1 MKAVLQNFS
10 LRSASSRSWLAAL
23 GLGLS
28 LLATPAIAQTP
39 TVYGLGTLSQTIA
52 PGANPFFPTGATAG
66 TQGLVT
72 INPTT
77 GAASLTTPP
86 VLVTGVT
93 AGQTLVGMD
102 YRPNTGQLYALGYD
116 ATMTAN
122 NARLYVLDPTTGVA
136 APVGTAAITLALG
149 TNPNRIGFDFNPTV
163 DRIRVEGGSGN
174 ANFRLNPTTGGI
186 AATDG
191 NLNYAAPNTALT
203 PSVLSVAYTNSYIG
217 STSTA
222 LYVLDA
228 PSSNNGLLSVQNPP
242 NNGTLTTTKPLMLGM
257 YGVGDALALNAD
269 VYYNAST
276 GLNEAYMTEVT
287 VRNASGVSSSNFY
300 SLDLSTGMATLRGN
314 TVPALALTP
323 LDIRDIAVVIAPP
336 TQPALTG
343 QLLYAVAG
351 GNLITFD
358 SGNPTI
364 VRSAVNFGAGI
375 ATGQV
380 VVGMDFRPANGQL
393 YALGYNAALT
403 TANATVY
410 TVSLTTGSLTTVSA
424 TPITLSL
431 GATTDRVGFDFNP
444 TVDRIRVV
452 STTGFN
458 YRLNPNDGTLA
469 ATDGNLT
476 SGPRISAAAY
486 TNNSSTA
493 SGTTLYDY
501 DAAAGQLY
509 TQNPPNDGTLV
520 ATGAAS
526 GVTST
531 DGADFDIYNT
541 AGTTTNTAY
550 LAISPN
556 GSPTTPSFD
565 NLYTVNLTT
574 GALTSV
580 GRIGLGSNVSGL
592 ASFTQAALA
601 TAPAAVS
608 QQVGVYPNPTRGA
621 VQLTLPTFLGRQ
633 ATEASLVNTL
643 GQTVLR
649 TTLPASSTTQQ
660 LALPGV
666 AQGVYTLRLLTTE
679 GTVNKRLV
687 IE

>member
-1 MKAVLQNFS
+1 MTAVLQSF
-10 LRSASSRSWLAAL
+10 ASRPAIGRSWLAAL

-28 LLATPAIAQTP
+28 LLATPATAQTP
-39 TVYGLGTLSQTIA
+39 TVYGLGTVSQTIA
-52 PGANPFFPTGATAG
+52 PGTNPFFPTGITAG
-66 TQGLVT
+66 TQGLVM

-77 GAASLTTPP
+77 GAALTTAP
-86 VLVTGVT
+86 VQVTGVT

-116 ATMTAN
+116 VSLTTN
-122 NARLYVLDPTTGVA
+122 NARLYVIAPTTGVA
-136 APVGTAAITLALG
+136 TPVGTAAITLALG

-163 DRIRVEGGSGN
+163 DRIRVEGGSGG
-174 ANFRLNPTTGGI
+174 ANYRLNPSTGGI
-186 AATDG
+186 AATDSP
-191 NLNYAAPNTALT
+191 LNYAAPNAALT
-203 PSVLSVAYTNSYIG
+203 PSVLSVAYNNSYIG

-228 PSSNNGLLSVQNPP
+228 PSSNNGLLSVQSPP
-242 NNGTLTTTKPLMLGM
+242 NDGTLTSTKPLMLGM

-287 VRNASGVSSSNFY
+287 GRNASGVSSSNFY
-300 SLDLSTGMATLRGN
+300 TLDLSTGMATLRGN
-314 TVPALALTP
+314 TIPASQITP
-323 LDIRDIAVVIAPP
+323 LDVRDIAVVIAPP

-358 SGNPTI
+358 SGNPTV
-364 VRSAVNFGAGI
+364 VRSAVNFGGGI
-375 ATGQV
+375 TTGQV
-380 VVGMDFRPANGQL
+380 VVGLDCRPANGQL

-403 TANATVY
+403 AANANIYSVN
-410 TVSLTTGSLTTVSA
+410 LTTGALTTVGT
-424 TPITLSL
+424 TPLTLAL
-431 GATTDRVGFDFNP
+431 GTTTDRVGFDFNP
-444 TVDRIRVV
+444 SVDRIRVV
-452 STTGFN
+452 STTGAN
-458 YRLNPNDGTLA
+458 YRLNPNDGTLS

-476 SGPRISAAAY
+476 SGPRISAVAY
-486 TNNSSTA
+486 TNSGTTNS
-493 SGTTLYDY
+493 TTLYDY

-520 ATGAAS
+520 AVGTAS

-531 DGADFDIYNT
+531 DGADFDIYN
-541 AGTTTNTAY
+541 APGSGNNTAY
-550 LAISPN
+550 LAMSPG

-580 GRIGLGSNVSGL
+580 GRIGLGSNVTGL
-592 ASFTQAALA
+592 ASLTQALLA

-608 QQVGVYPNPTRGA
+608 QQVSVYPNPTRGA
-621 VQLTLPTFLGRQ
+621 VQLTLPPFLGRQ
-633 ATEASLVNTL
+633 ATEATLVNTL

-649 TTLPASSTTQQ
+649 ATLPASSAVQQ
-660 LALPGV
+660 LALPGL
-666 AQGVYTLRLLTTE
+666 AQGIYTLRLLTAE

-687 IE
+687 LE